1 MKKYIL
7 VLNVLLFFSCK
18 SKNEKNSPQQT
29 PEALQDNKEA
39 KLISYTKRGPD
50 DLVDELYKEAT
61 KNSSGLAVLE
71 KSIAELNEKKN
82 DSLRVFENY
91 QDKNQDYYSSA
102 TSHINSIQDSFLKR
116 EINDLFEKDKSG
128 YTAIISRLNELEREL
143 NKQAIYSVDHLVALK
158 LFVTLGMMYQFR
170 KNNTP
175 PASSLGTVLNEY
187 KTLNNKLDSAL
198 VKNK

>member
-1 MKKYIL
+1 
-7 VLNVLLFFSCK
+7 
-18 SKNEKNSPQQT
+18 
-29 PEALQDNKEA
+29 
-39 KLISYTKRGPD
+39 LISYTKRGPD
-50 DLVDELYKEAT
+50 DLVDELYKEAA
-61 KNSSGLAVLE
+61 KNSPGLARLE

-128 YTAIISRLNELEREL
+128 YNAIISRLNELEGEL

-158 LFVTLGMMYQFR
+158 LFVTLGMMHQFR

-175 PASSLGTVLNEY
+175 PVSSLGAVLNEY
-187 KTLNNKLDSAL
+187 KALNHKLDSAI